1 MTKSSWFSTLI
12 EGEVVTLIAEVAFL
26 RIWTGLNISED
37 EFLMELRLKG
47 PNTLVQIRLG
57 LVEVDGQLSLY
68 FYPDEEVRAGL
79 SVLLKHIVNVSP
91 KSLKQVYMPVTAD
104 NPNTSD
110 MKNRKCHSECGRN
123 TWSLAL
129 NKKRV

>member
-1 MTKSSWFSTLI
+1 MEYVSENLD
-12 EGEVVTLIAEVAFL
+12 
-26 RIWTGLNISED
+26 RLNISED

-47 PNTLVQIRLG
+47 AEHLGQIRLG

-68 FYPDEEVRAGL
+68 FYPDEAVRAGL
-79 SVLLKHIVNVSP
+79 SVLPEAHRHCFTQIPETGLYACNRCGTTREIPGYEEPRCP
-91 KSLKQVYMPVTAD
+91 K
-104 NPNTSD
+104 
-110 MKNRKCHSECGRN
+110 CGRN